1 MSIVLKPLNKQTS
14 YYLLA
19 CCVSL
24 FAMSQL
30 NYSMIFSEEEPAVL
44 VNLNNVSNETS
55 ETALNNN
62 TNLTQLLSDLKKD
75 SLKLNSALKT
85 SDVFKTDRTQRLKY
99 RTDTQPNLRESDRI
113 KEVNEPVEYRF
124 NSKHEILGIRL
135 SSIIVVNGLTARNNK
150 DSILRSEI
158 QVDIPKL
165 AINFTIFNNY
175 TFDQV
180 QSNRSALSLK

>member
-1 MSIVLKPLNKQTS
+1 MTIAFKPLNKQTS

-24 FAMSQL
+24 FAMSQFNFSIL
-30 NYSMIFSEEEPAVL
+30 FSEEEPAVL
-44 VNLNNVSNETS
+44 FNLTNASNKTS
-55 ETALNNN
+55 ESNNSAD
-62 TNLTQLLSDLKKD
+62 LTQLLSDLSKD
-75 SLKLNSALKT
+75 SLKLNTALK
-85 SDVFKTDRTQRLKY
+85 SSKLLNADKYSKLKY
-99 RTDTQPNLRESDRI
+99 RTETQSNS
-113 KEVNEPVEYRF
+113 KEQNELKEAKEPVEYRF
-124 NSKHEILGIRL
+124 NLKYEILGIKL
-135 SSIIVVNGLTARNNK
+135 SSVIVVNGLTAKNNK

-165 AINFTIFNNY
+165 AINFTIYNNY